1 MTPRLLSIN
10 NYYYRRGGAE
20 VAFLEQNRL
29 LEERGWDV
37 VPFAMRHAGNLPSRW
52 DGYFVDEIEFGAD
65 YGPAEKLRRAAKVI
79 YSREA
84 RAKVEALM
92 AAARP
97 DVAHAHNVYHHLS
110 PAIFPAIK
118 AAGVPLVMTVHDLKL
133 ACPAYTMLSRGRPC
147 ERCRGGR
154 IHNVVLNRCIKGSAA
169 LSALVMAETAVHR
182 ALGLYDGTVDRFAVP
197 SRFYIDKLVEWGWR
211 RERFVHLPNF
221 VDAARFGPG
230 DAEGAAAGRGFLYFG
245 RLSPEKGLDTLL
257 RAAALSRQPVTV
269 VGAGGQEAEL
279 RALAAS
285 LGAEVAW
292 LGYRSGEA
300 LHAAVRAARAVVLPS
315 TWYENAPLSLLE
327 AYALGRPVIG
337 ARIGGIPE
345 MIREGETGVSFAPG
359 DAEALAEAMARFAA
373 LPDAAASAMGR
384 AGRRWVEAEF
394 SPAAYRARLLDLYAE
409 LNPALRADREPAGA
423 PDPRTGPR
431 TALRSAA

>member
-37 VPFAMRHAGNLPSRW
+37 VPFAMRHARNLPSRW
-52 DGYFVDEIEFGAD
+52 EGYFVDEIEFGER
-65 YGPAEKLRRAAKVI
+65 YGAVEKLRRAAKVI

-92 AAARP
+92 AAAKP

-133 ACPAYTMLSRGRPC
+133 ACPAYTMLSAGLPC

-154 IHNVVLNRCIKGSAA
+154 IHNVVLHRCIKGSAS

-182 ALGLYDGTVDRFAVP
+182 ALRLYDGTVDRFAVP
-197 SRFYIDKLVEWGWR
+197 SRFYIDKLVEWGWA
-211 RERFVHLPNF
+211 RERFVHIPNF
-221 VDAARFGPG
+221 VDAARIGPDG
-230 DAEGAAAGRGFLYFG
+230 DVAAGHGFLYFG
-245 RLSPEKGLDTLL
+245 RLSPEKGLGTLI
-257 RAAALSRQPVTV
+257 RASALSRQPVTV
-269 VGAGGQEAEL
+269 VGTGPQEAEL
-279 RALAAS
+279 RALA
-285 LGAEVAW
+285 GATGADVTW
-292 LGYRSGEA
+292 LGHRTGAA
-300 LHAAVRAARAVVLPS
+300 LHAAVAAARAVVLPS

-345 MIREGETGVSFAPG
+345 LVREGETGSLFATG
-359 DAEALAEAMARFAA
+359 DAEALAGEMARFAA
-373 LPDAAASAMGR
+373 LPDAAVSALGR
-384 AGRRWVEAEF
+384 AGRRWVEEQF
-394 SPAAYRARLLDLYAE
+394 SPAVYRARLTGLYA
-409 LNPALRADREPAGA
+409 
-423 PDPRTGPR
+423 
-431 TALRSAA
+431 ALRSAA